1 LTLIW
6 YGESLNRLYPHLVF
20 LYHDIALFLANT
32 IATMMMKTTTRK
44 TSKEKG
50 TKKKR
55 RRRTKKLLPAL
66 PSSANQSLQNRLYM
80 MTMARKNKNKT
91 DIAGDEYQS
100 RCRMGKLALG
110 YRFCRTSRV
119 GVGMGRI
126 GVMRVRVMGLE
137 LGVRSV
143 RVLVQVWIR
152 VLVGE

>member
-1 LTLIW
+1 
-6 YGESLNRLYPHLVF
+6 
-20 LYHDIALFLANT
+20 
-32 IATMMMKTTTRK
+32 MMMKTTATK

-50 TKKKR
+50 MKKR
-55 RRRTKKLLPAL
+55 TRTRTRKLPPAL

-80 MTMARKNKNKT
+80 TTMAKKNKNRT

-100 RCRMGKLALG
+100 RCRMERLALG
-110 YRFCRTSRV
+110 YRCCRISRV

-143 RVLVQVWIR
+143 PVLVQVWIR